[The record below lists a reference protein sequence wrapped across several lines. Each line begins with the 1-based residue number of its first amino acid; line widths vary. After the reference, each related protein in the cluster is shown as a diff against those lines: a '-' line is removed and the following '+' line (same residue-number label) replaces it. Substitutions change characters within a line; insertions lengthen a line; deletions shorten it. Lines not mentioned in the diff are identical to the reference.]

1 MSSETKPKAAPKAT
15 LEAATKATLEAA
27 TKEGT
32 DLVELPVEL
41 GPITSPRAGRL
52 VGHNEQGRLLVD
64 FSGNAFGPL
73 RARTT
78 VVLAPEELQRAVK
91 EQCPVLLLFEE
102 GDPGRPIVVGLLRD
116 QLPREAATPEP
127 AAPRPMEVEADG
139 KRVEVVAA
147 DELVLRCGDASI
159 VLRRNG
165 RVIIRGAY
173 VETRAKG
180 VNRIKG
186 GSVLIN

>member
-1 MSSETKPKAAPKAT
+1 MSNSNSKTKPKDHA
-15 LEAATKATLEAA
+15 
-27 TKEGT
+27 
-32 DLVELPVEL
+32 DVVELPVEL
-41 GPITSPRAGRL
+41 GPITSPRSGRL

-64 FSGNAFGPL
+64 FPGNAFGPL

-78 VVLAPEELQRAVK
+78 VVLAPQELQRAVH

-116 QLPREAATPEP
+116 EVPGAEP
-127 AAPRPMEVEADG
+127 AAPAVGAQKLEVEADG
-139 KRVEVVAA
+139 RRVEVEAA
-147 DELVLRCGDASI
+147 DELVLRCGQASI

-165 RVIIRGAY
+165 RVVIRGTY
-173 VETRAKG
+173 VETRSKG

>member
-1 MSSETKPKAAPKAT
+1 MSHDTKPKDPA
-15 LEAATKATLEAA
+15 
-27 TKEGT
+27 
-32 DLVELPVEL
+32 DLVQLPVEL
-41 GPITSPRAGRL
+41 GPITTPRTGRL

-64 FSGNAFGPL
+64 FAGNPFGPL

-78 VVLAPEELQRAVK
+78 LVLAPAELTRAVEEQRA
-91 EQCPVLLLFEE
+91 VLLLFEE
-102 GDPGRPIVVGLLRD
+102 GDPGRPIVVGLLHD
-116 QLPREAATPEP
+116 EVPSPATEAPEP
-127 AAPRPMEVEADG
+127 APAQKLEVEADG
-139 KRVEVVAA
+139 KRVELEAA
-147 DELVLRCGDASI
+147 DELVLRCGQASI

-165 RVIIRGAY
+165 RVVIRGTY

>member
-1 MSSETKPKAAPKAT
+1 MSNETKPKASPSVPSGDEPEQANPA
-15 LEAATKATLEAA
+15 EV
-27 TKEGT
+27 
-32 DLVELPVEL
+32 VELPVEL

-64 FSGNAFGPL
+64 FPGNAFGPL

-78 VVLAPEELQRAVK
+78 VVLAPAELQRAVQ
-91 EQCPVLLLFEE
+91 EQVAVLLLFEE

-116 QLPREAATPEP
+116 EVPRVAPVP
-127 AAPRPMEVEADG
+127 APVEVEADG
-139 KRVEVVAA
+139 RRVEVEAA
-147 DELVLRCGDASI
+147 DELVLRCGQASI

-165 RVIIRGAY
+165 RVVIRGTY
-173 VETRAKG
+173 VETRSKG

>member
-1 MSSETKPKAAPKAT
+1 MTHDTKPKDPAHV
-15 LEAATKATLEAA
+15 
-27 TKEGT
+27 
-32 DLVELPVEL
+32 VELPVEL
-41 GPITSPRAGRL
+41 GPITAPRAGRL

-64 FSGNAFGPL
+64 FAGNPFGPL

-78 VVLAPEELQRAVK
+78 VVLAPDELQRAVN

-116 QLPREAATPEP
+116 EQQVSAPPP
-127 AAPRPMEVEADG
+127 AALPVEVEADG
-139 KRVEVVAA
+139 RRVEVEAA
-147 DELVLRCGDASI
+147 DELVLRCGEASL

-165 RVIIRGAY
+165 RVIIRGTY
-173 VETRAKG
+173 VETRSKG

>member
-1 MSSETKPKAAPKAT
+1 MSDSKTKPSDPA
-15 LEAATKATLEAA
+15 
-27 TKEGT
+27 
-32 DLVELPVEL
+32 DIVELPVEL
-41 GPITSPRAGRL
+41 GPITSPRSGRL

-64 FSGNAFGPL
+64 FPGNAFGPL

-78 VVLAPEELQRAVK
+78 IVLAPPELQRAVD

-116 QLPREAATPEP
+116 EVPGAEP
-127 AAPRPMEVEADG
+127 AAVPPVPVEVEADG
-139 KRVEVVAA
+139 RRVEINAA
-147 DELVLRCGDASI
+147 DELVLRCGQASI

-165 RVIIRGAY
+165 RIVIRGTY
-173 VETRAKG
+173 VETRSKG

>member
-1 MSSETKPKAAPKAT
+1 MSDATKPKT
-15 LEAATKATLEAA
+15 Q
-27 TKEGT
+27 
-32 DLVELPVEL
+32 DSDVVELPVEL
-41 GPITSPRAGRL
+41 GPITTPRSGRL

-64 FSGNAFGPL
+64 FTGNPFGPL

-78 VVLAPEELQRAVK
+78 LVLPPEQLARAVE
-91 EQCPVLLLFEE
+91 EQQAVLLLFEE

-116 QLPREAATPEP
+116 ELPRAEP
-127 AAPRPMEVEADG
+127 ASAPAVPAMEVEADG
-139 KRVEVVAA
+139 RRVEVEAA
-147 DELVLRCGDASI
+147 DELVLRCGQASI

-165 RVIIRGAY
+165 RVVIRGTY
-173 VETRAKG
+173 VETRSKG

>member
-1 MSSETKPKAAPKAT
+1 MSNETKPKPNAKPQAGA
-15 LEAATKATLEAA
+15 
-27 TKEGT
+27 

-52 VGHNEQGRLLVD
+52 VGHNEQGRLLVE
-64 FSGNAFGPL
+64 FPGNAFGPL

-78 VVLAPEELQRAVK
+78 VVLTPEELERAVE
-91 EQCPVLLLFEE
+91 EQHAVLLLFEE

-116 QLPREAATPEP
+116 QLPHEAPAAEP
-127 AAPRPMEVEADG
+127 AVPAGPVEVEADG
-139 KRVEVVAA
+139 RRVEVEAA
-147 DELVLRCGDASI
+147 DELVLRCGQASI

-165 RVIIRGAY
+165 RVIIRGTY
-173 VETRAKG
+173 VETRSKG

>member
-1 MSSETKPKAAPKAT
+1 MSDSKTKPKAKPEPKPKD
-15 LEAATKATLEAA
+15 AA
-27 TKEGT
+27 
-32 DLVELPVEL
+32 DVVELPVEL

-64 FSGNAFGPL
+64 FAGNAFGPL

-78 VVLAPEELQRAVK
+78 VVLAPHELQRAVQ

-116 QLPREAATPEP
+116 EVPVSEP
-127 AAPRPMEVEADG
+127 AAPKLPNEAIEVEADG
-139 KRVEVVAA
+139 RRVEVEAA
-147 DELVLRCGDASI
+147 DELVLRCGQASI

-165 RVIIRGAY
+165 RVIIRGTY
-173 VETRAKG
+173 VETRSKG

>member
-1 MSSETKPKAAPKAT
+1 MSNETKPKAKPKNGA
-15 LEAATKATLEAA
+15 
-27 TKEGT
+27 
-32 DLVELPVEL
+32 DVVELPVEL

-64 FSGNAFGPL
+64 FPGNAFGPL

-91 EQCPVLLLFEE
+91 EQHAVLLLFEE
-102 GDPGRPIVVGLLRD
+102 GDPGRPIVVGLLRE
-116 QLPREAATPEP
+116 QLPHAAEAPGAQPGPTTGPI
-127 AAPRPMEVEADG
+127 EVEADG
-139 KRVEVVAA
+139 RRVEVEAA
-147 DELVLRCGDASI
+147 DELVLRCGQASI

-165 RVIIRGAY
+165 RVVIRGTY
-173 VETRAKG
+173 VETRSKG

>member
-1 MSSETKPKAAPKAT
+1 MSDETKPKPKANPT
-15 LEAATKATLEAA
+15 NGA
-27 TKEGT
+27 

-64 FSGNAFGPL
+64 FPGNAFGPL

-78 VVLAPEELQRAVK
+78 VVLAPEELRRAVE
-91 EQCPVLLLFEE
+91 EQQAVLLLFEE

-116 QLPREAATPEP
+116 QLPHGAPAPAVEPVEP
-127 AAPRPMEVEADG
+127 AAPAGPVPAGPMEVEADG
-139 KRVEVVAA
+139 RRVEVEAA
-147 DELVLRCGDASI
+147 DELVLRCGQASI

-165 RVIIRGAY
+165 RVVIRGTY
-173 VETRAKG
+173 VETRSKG

>member
-1 MSSETKPKAAPKAT
+1 MSNETKPKDSA
-15 LEAATKATLEAA
+15 
-27 TKEGT
+27 

-41 GPITSPRAGRL
+41 GPITTPRAGRL

-64 FSGNAFGPL
+64 FPGNPFGPL

-78 VVLAPEELQRAVK
+78 LVLAPEELQRAVT
-91 EQCPVLLLFEE
+91 EQQAALLLFEE

-116 QLPREAATPEP
+116 EVPRTTVEP
-127 AAPRPMEVEADG
+127 GSVVEVEADG
-139 KRVEVVAA
+139 RRVEVEAA
-147 DELVLRCGDASI
+147 DELVLRCGQASI

-165 RVIIRGAY
+165 RVIIRGTY
-173 VETRAKG
+173 VETRSKG

>member
-1 MSSETKPKAAPKAT
+1 MSNETKPKDSA
-15 LEAATKATLEAA
+15 
-27 TKEGT
+27 
-32 DLVELPVEL
+32 DVVELPVEL
-41 GPITSPRAGRL
+41 GPITTPRAGRL

-64 FSGNAFGPL
+64 FPGNPFGPL

-78 VVLAPEELQRAVK
+78 VVLAPAELQRAVQ
-91 EQCPVLLLFEE
+91 EQCAVLLLFEE

-116 QLPREAATPEP
+116 EMPTTAVPT
-127 AAPRPMEVEADG
+127 APVPTAPVEIEADG
-139 KRVEVVAA
+139 RRVEVEAA
-147 DELVLRCGDASI
+147 DELVLRCGQASL

-165 RVIIRGAY
+165 RVIIRGTY
-173 VETRAKG
+173 VETRSKG

>member
-1 MSSETKPKAAPKAT
+1 MSHETKPKATPND
-15 LEAATKATLEAA
+15 
-27 TKEGT
+27 GT
-32 DLVELPVEL
+32 NLVELPVEL

-78 VVLAPEELQRAVK
+78 VVLAPEELQRAVQ

-116 QLPREAATPEP
+116 QLPREAA
-127 AAPRPMEVEADG
+127 APDAETAVPGSMPSSMVVEADG
-139 KRVEVVAA
+139 RRVEVEAA
-147 DELVLRCGDASI
+147 DELVLRCGQASI

-165 RVIIRGAY
+165 RVVIRGTY

>member
-1 MSSETKPKAAPKAT
+1 MSNETKPKPNAKPIDGA
-15 LEAATKATLEAA
+15 
-27 TKEGT
+27 

-64 FSGNAFGPL
+64 FPGNAFGPL

-78 VVLAPEELQRAVK
+78 VVLAPEELERAVK
-91 EQCPVLLLFEE
+91 EQHAVLLLFEE

-116 QLPREAATPEP
+116 QLSHEGTAPATEP
-127 AAPRPMEVEADG
+127 AMPAGPVQVEADG
-139 KRVEVVAA
+139 RRVEVEAA
-147 DELVLRCGDASI
+147 DELVLRCGQASI

-165 RVIIRGAY
+165 RVIIRGTY
-173 VETRAKG
+173 VETRSKG

>member
-1 MSSETKPKAAPKAT
+1 MSDETKPKAKDSA
-15 LEAATKATLEAA
+15 
-27 TKEGT
+27 
-32 DLVELPVEL
+32 DIVELPVEL
-41 GPITSPRAGRL
+41 GPIVTPRSGRL
-52 VGHNEQGRLLVD
+52 VGHNEQGRLLVE
-64 FSGNAFGPL
+64 FTGNPFGPL

-78 VVLAPEELQRAVK
+78 LVLAPEELQRAVQ

-116 QLPREAATPEP
+116 QLPHAPGPAAEP
-127 AAPRPMEVEADG
+127 AADTPIAVEADG
-139 KRVEVVAA
+139 KRVEVEAA
-147 DELVLRCGDASI
+147 DELVLRCGEASI

-165 RVIIRGAY
+165 RVVIRGTY
-173 VETRAKG
+173 VETRSKG

>member
-1 MSSETKPKAAPKAT
+1 MTHDTKPKDHA
-15 LEAATKATLEAA
+15 
-27 TKEGT
+27 
-32 DLVELPVEL
+32 DVVELPVEL
-41 GPITSPRAGRL
+41 GPITTPRAGRL

-64 FSGNAFGPL
+64 FAGNPFGPL

-78 VVLAPEELQRAVK
+78 VVLAPDELQRAVH

-116 QLPREAATPEP
+116 EVPATPQP
-127 AAPRPMEVEADG
+127 PIEVEADG
-139 KRVEVVAA
+139 RRVEVEAA
-147 DELVLRCGDASI
+147 DELVLRCGEASL

-165 RVIIRGAY
+165 RVIIRGTY
-173 VETRAKG
+173 VETRSKG
-180 VNRIKG
+180 INRIKG

>member
-1 MSSETKPKAAPKAT
+1 MTNRKTKPKDPA
-15 LEAATKATLEAA
+15 
-27 TKEGT
+27 
-32 DLVELPVEL
+32 DVVELPVEL
-41 GPITSPRAGRL
+41 GPITSPRAGQL

-64 FSGNAFGPL
+64 FPGNPFGPL

-78 VVLAPEELQRAVK
+78 LVLAPEELQRAVQ
-91 EQCPVLLLFEE
+91 EQHAVLLLFEE

-116 QLPREAATPEP
+116 EIPGAV
-127 AAPRPMEVEADG
+127 APPPSPVEIEADG
-139 KRVEVVAA
+139 RRVEVEAA
-147 DELVLRCGDASI
+147 DELVLRCGQASI

-165 RVIIRGAY
+165 RVVIRGTY
-173 VETRAKG
+173 VETRSKG

>member
-1 MSSETKPKAAPKAT
+1 MSHETKPKATPKD
-15 LEAATKATLEAA
+15 
-27 TKEGT
+27 GT

-64 FSGNAFGPL
+64 FPGNAFGPL

-78 VVLAPEELQRAVK
+78 VVLAPEELQRAV
-91 EQCPVLLLFEE
+91 EEECPVLLLFEE

-116 QLPREAATPEP
+116 QLPREATVPVP
-127 AAPRPMEVEADG
+127 AMEVEADG
-139 KRVEVVAA
+139 HRVEVEAA
-147 DELVLRCGDASI
+147 DELVLRCGQASI

-165 RVIIRGAY
+165 RVIIRGTY

>member
-1 MSSETKPKAAPKAT
+1 MSNSKTKPKDHA
-15 LEAATKATLEAA
+15 
-27 TKEGT
+27 
-32 DLVELPVEL
+32 DVVELPVEL
-41 GPITSPRAGRL
+41 GPITSPRSGRL

-64 FSGNAFGPL
+64 FAGNAFGPL

-78 VVLAPEELQRAVK
+78 VVLAPEELQRAVQ

-116 QLPREAATPEP
+116 EVPGAMP
-127 AAPRPMEVEADG
+127 AAPAAKTLPPMEVEADG
-139 KRVEVVAA
+139 KRVEVEAA
-147 DELVLRCGDASI
+147 DELVLRCGQASI

-165 RVIIRGAY
+165 RVVIRGTY
-173 VETRAKG
+173 VETRSKG

>member
-1 MSSETKPKAAPKAT
+1 MSHDTKPKDP
-15 LEAATKATLEAA
+15 
-27 TKEGT
+27 T
-32 DLVELPVEL
+32 DVVQLPVEL
-41 GPITSPRAGRL
+41 GPITTPRTGRL

-64 FSGNAFGPL
+64 FTGNPFGPL

-78 VVLAPEELQRAVK
+78 LVLAPAELSRAVA
-91 EQCPVLLLFEE
+91 EQHAVLLLFEE

-116 QLPREAATPEP
+116 EVPAAEAPAPEP
-127 AAPRPMEVEADG
+127 KVEVEADG
-139 KRVEVVAA
+139 RRVELEAA
-147 DELVLRCGDASI
+147 DELVLRCGQASI

-165 RVIIRGAY
+165 RVIIRGTY

>member
-1 MSSETKPKAAPKAT
+1 MSHDTKPKDP
-15 LEAATKATLEAA
+15 
-27 TKEGT
+27 T
-32 DLVELPVEL
+32 DVVQLPVEL
-41 GPITSPRAGRL
+41 GPITTPRTGRL
-52 VGHNEQGRLLVD
+52 VGHNEQSRLLVD
-64 FSGNAFGPL
+64 FTGNPFGPL

-78 VVLAPEELQRAVK
+78 LVLAPAELSRAVA
-91 EQCPVLLLFEE
+91 EQHAVLLLFEE

-116 QLPREAATPEP
+116 EVPAAEAPAPEP
-127 AAPRPMEVEADG
+127 KVEVEADG
-139 KRVEVVAA
+139 RRVELEAA
-147 DELVLRCGDASI
+147 DELVLRCGQASI

-165 RVIIRGAY
+165 RVIIRGTY

>member
-1 MSSETKPKAAPKAT
+1 MSNETKPKATPKD
-15 LEAATKATLEAA
+15 
-27 TKEGT
+27 GS

-64 FSGNAFGPL
+64 FPGNAFGPL

-78 VVLAPEELQRAVK
+78 VVLAPEELQRAVQ

-116 QLPREAATPEP
+116 QLPREAAAPGTEP
-127 AAPRPMEVEADG
+127 AVQGPVPPMVVEADG
-139 KRVEVVAA
+139 KRVEVEAA
-147 DELVLRCGDASI
+147 DELVLRCGQASI

-165 RVIIRGAY
+165 RVVIRGTY

>member
-1 MSSETKPKAAPKAT
+1 MSDETTPK
-15 LEAATKATLEAA
+15 TKDSA
-27 TKEGT
+27 
-32 DLVELPVEL
+32 DIVELPVEL
-41 GPITSPRAGRL
+41 GPIVTPRSGRL
-52 VGHNEQGRLLVD
+52 VGHNEHGRLLVD
-64 FSGNAFGPL
+64 YSGNPFGPL

-78 VVLAPEELQRAVK
+78 LVLTPEELQRAVN
-91 EQCPVLLLFEE
+91 EQHAVLLLFEE

-116 QLPREAATPEP
+116 ELPRAEP
-127 AAPRPMEVEADG
+127 AVTTPVVVEADG
-139 KRVEVVAA
+139 RRVEVEAA

-165 RVIIRGAY
+165 RVVIRGTY
-173 VETRAKG
+173 VETRSKG